1 MIRYNRYKLNLSL
14 KQRIDP
20 VVMPITGETPE
31 ERLANGVSLFSTPG
45 QQYVESRSIPV
56 DIAHDAGVRFDPD
69 WNGRAAV
76 IVPMYGANRELCSVH
91 GRYLQQV
98 GSQNKMFTIGPG
110 GGVLNVNKGL
120 NSDVIIIVEGL
131 FDALSLAVCG
141 YGCIATVG
149 RKAPW
154 LPEHCKGKTILLAF
168 DGNRPGETTAML
180 YKQWLVGANT
190 QRLSPPGTSKDWNTA
205 FIKRGRPVV
214 EQWLKHNLARFTK
227 KQVYNEQA

>member
-20 VVMPITGETPE
+20 GVMPVTGETPE
-31 ERLANGVSLFSTPG
+31 ERLKNSLPLFDTAG
-45 QQYVESRSIPV
+45 QQYVESRGIPAA
-56 DIAHDAGVRFDPD
+56 IAHDAGVRFDPD
-69 WNGRAAV
+69 WDGRAAV
-76 IVPMYGANRELCSVH
+76 IVPMYGANHEPCSVH
-91 GRYLQQV
+91 GRYLQQA
-98 GSQNKMFTIGPG
+98 GSQNKMLTIGPG
-110 GGVLNVNKGL
+110 GGVLTMCDGL
-120 NSDVIIIVEGL
+120 NKDIIIIVEGL

-141 YGCIATVG
+141 YGSVATVG

-180 YKQWLVGANT
+180 YKQLLVGANT

-205 FIKRGRPVV
+205 LIKRGRPIV
-214 EQWLKHNLARFTK
+214 EQWLKYNLARFTK
-227 KQVYNEQA
+227 KQVHHEQA